1 MDEQTRGAIGCGW
14 AILGVAFLVAAS
26 FTGGTF
32 RTEVTYQPPKFGAVS
47 GEVPFEETFTVRHW
61 LGGLIRGETVDLDRK
76 LERWI
81 RDGEQVT
88 HLVVETRLSV
98 PNLLAKGFTLGIYTP
113 ETVLVRG
120 RVSRDD
126 AVATR

>member
-47 GEVPFEETFTVRHW
+47 GE
-61 LGGLIRGETVDLDRK
+61 GS
-76 LERWI
+76 
-81 RDGEQVT
+81 
-88 HLVVETRLSV
+88 SV
-98 PNLLAKGFTLGIYTP
+98 PTARPSQTAPTMANAPIAITGVAPKGKYESTWRRWPAAPASMT
-113 ETVLVRG
+113 
-120 RVSRDD
+120 
-126 AVATR
+126 A